1 MVGAPSLSVRR
12 QNSQARAANATSTP
26 SEMCISKTKTV
37 VWIEVTGRQ
46 IDESQQL
53 RMVRTYAPCVA
64 VVEANL
70 LEDALFRRIYRN
82 IRAVVW
88 ATQVV

>member
-1 MVGAPSLSVRR
+1 MDRR
-12 QNSQARAANATSTP
+12 LVAETSA
-26 SEMCISKTKTV
+26 KFRLGYFTV
-37 VWIEVTGRQ
+37 ADF
-46 IDESQQL
+46 DESQQL